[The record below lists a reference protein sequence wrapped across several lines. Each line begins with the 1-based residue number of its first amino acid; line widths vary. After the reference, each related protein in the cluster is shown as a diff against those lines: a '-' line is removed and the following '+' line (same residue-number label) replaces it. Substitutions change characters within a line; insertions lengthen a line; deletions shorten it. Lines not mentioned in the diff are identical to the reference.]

1 MKKVITITLLVITL
15 LAGGMTIDAKTTK
28 KKPKARTTQ
37 VTNTFTDF
45 EKQFILP
52 SELVEKTNGK
62 YWNAENEKILKILK
76 QKGYKLSDEY
86 NWDDYEWTAYKEAYN
101 PNTGN
106 LYSMEITRACGAHI
120 CEIIIEF
127 ANVRDAQEFYN
138 KIKKYNNKTTG
149 WSLHENTVS
158 YSWM

>member
-1 MKKVITITLLVITL
+1 
-15 LAGGMTIDAKTTK
+15 MTMDAKTTK
-28 KKPKARTTQ
+28 KKGKSRTTQ
-37 VTNTFTDF
+37 VTNTYTDF

-62 YWNAENEKILKILK
+62 YWVAENEKILKILK
-76 QKGYKLSDEY
+76 QKGYKLSSEY

-101 PNTGN
+101 PDSGKV
-106 LYSMEITRACGAHI
+106 YSMEITRDCGAHI
-120 CEIIIEF
+120 CLINIEF

-149 WSLHENTVS
+149 WSLHEKNVS